1 MVVGLSGEGEVLID
15 DVVYTLRA
23 GERLLVPPFS
33 SHSYG
38 RVADKAPLECLFVGF
53 ELDAKS
59 HLLELARVVKTCSS
73 NDWQCLQNL
82 ISHYLLC
89 MDWSGDGH
97 GSRQALN
104 TEVVI
109 HLARWL
115 EQLLIGHEP
124 SSVAARSVRTS
135 QAQQIVER
143 VWIFAREAS
152 PNPLIHH
159 NGEKELPPGEPAAGL
174 TRRALAKR
182 LGVSESSLR
191 DAINTFAHVSPRE
204 FVRRVRL
211 QRAAMWLMEYG
222 FPVQIVA
229 RNAGYSDPAALS
241 TEFKKA
247 RPSDLLRRYHAH
259 VSKAY
264 RGVLAERGSIR
275 RLELNYPLRYEFACL
290 W

>member
-1 MVVGLSGEGEVLID
+1 
-15 DVVYTLRA
+15 
-23 GERLLVPPFS
+23 
-33 SHSYG
+33 
-38 RVADKAPLECLFVGF
+38 
-53 ELDAKS
+53 
-59 HLLELARVVKTCSS
+59 
-73 NDWQCLQNL
+73 
-82 ISHYLLC
+82 

-174 TRRALAKR
+174 TRRVLAKR
-182 LGVSESSLR
+182 LGVYESSLR
-191 DAINTFAHVSPRE
+191 DAIKTFAHVSPRE

-222 FPVQIVA
+222 FPVQIGSECTVNPPRFPWNLRSSWA
-229 RNAGYSDPAALS
+229 RDHRICSGDIMLMFP
-241 TEFKKA
+241 
-247 RPSDLLRRYHAH
+247 RRIE
-259 VSKAY
+259 VCWRS
-264 RGVLAERGSIR
+264 VVQFGSR
-275 RLELNYPLRYEFACL
+275 LNYPLRMSLLVCGSG
-290 W
+290 WIS